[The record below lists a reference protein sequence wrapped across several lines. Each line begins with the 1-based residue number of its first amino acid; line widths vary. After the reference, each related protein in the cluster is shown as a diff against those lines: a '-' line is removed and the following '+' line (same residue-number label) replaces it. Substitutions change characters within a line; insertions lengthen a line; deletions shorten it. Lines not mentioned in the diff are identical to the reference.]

1 MRTVMTR
8 VFPDPAPA
16 RISSGPSVASTA
28 SRCRS
33 LSVESKSVISSK
45 FQIPSCKLKVNGV
58 PSILQPATRNFEL
71 LYQLLYGLELFV
83 ARVAHQL
90 EERELGGGGNRAGAH
105 HLLDA
110 DLPVSLRA

>member
-16 RISSGPSVASTA
+16 SMSKGPSVASTA

-33 LSVESKSVISSK
+33 LSVESKSVMSSKLQAKSSK
-45 FQIPSCKLKVNGV
+45 FKGGGRALTLNLELSG
-58 PSILQPATRNFEL
+58 SEL
-71 LYQLLYGLELFV
+71 LYKLLYGLELFV

-90 EERELGGGGNRAGAH
+90 EEREFRRGGERA
-105 HLLDA
+105 
-110 DLPVSLRA
+110 RA